1 MSVGQRTCIWRTVV
15 GFTVC
20 LVSFGSFARAEDEIN
35 FNRDIRP
42 ILSENCFFCHGQDE
56 NQRQA
61 DLRLDQEESTRESG
75 VLVPGDPGQS
85 TLIQR
90 IHSMDA
96 DLVMP
101 PPDSNR
107 SLSEAQKTLLK
118 RWIQQGGE
126 YQQHWAFVTP
136 RRPSQ
141 PAVQRSDWVRNPIDL
156 FVLAK
161 LEANGLKPSPE
172 ADRNKLIRRLSIDL
186 TGLPPTLEEVQQFV
200 EDPEPQAYERL
211 VDRLLASP
219 HYGERLALPWL
230 DAARYSDSNGFQQDG
245 DTFQWAWRDWVV
257 RALNDDLPFDQF
269 TIWQLAGDLLPEATL
284 DQKIASG
291 FNRNHMLNG
300 EGGAIA
306 EEQRFVNMFDRIDT
320 TSTTW
325 LGLTMACAQCH
336 DHKYDPITQRDYYS
350 LMDAFNRV
358 PETGTPQRQSS
369 RVRVAAPFVE
379 APTEQN
385 RVRIA
390 DFESKLD
397 EARRVAN
404 AAADRAYADWRATEE
419 RVRQLAK
426 ELADY
431 REACA
436 PQYKAWQQEALADL
450 VNRPNPVELAGMI
463 QRFSL
468 DEEQGVVLKELVAGL
483 DASLVEGKLET
494 GERLGDVG
502 LKLDGKTHFD
512 SANAASELKSDRP
525 FTLALW
531 IKSDGK
537 AG

>member
-1 MSVGQRTCIWRTVV
+1 MKSLAACGVAWSLSVCSSVLADDRI
-15 GFTVC
+15 
-20 LVSFGSFARAEDEIN
+20 D

-42 ILSENCFFCHGQDE
+42 ILSENCLFCHGQDE

-61 DLRLDQEESTRESG
+61 NLRLDHEESVLESG
-75 VLVPGDPGQS
+75 TLVPGDPDHS
-85 TLIQR
+85 TLIHR
-90 IHSMDA
+90 IYSKNV
-96 DLVMP
+96 DLTMP
-101 PPDSNR
+101 PTDSNR
-107 SLSEAQKTLLK
+107 SLTDAERETLK
-118 RWIQQGGE
+118 RWIEQGGE

-136 RRPSQ
+136 KRPSQ
-141 PAVQRSDWVRNPIDL
+141 PVVERSDWVRNPIDS
-156 FVLAK
+156 FVLSQ
-161 LEANGLKPSPE
+161 LEKAGLDPSAE

-186 TGLPPTLEEVQQFV
+186 TGIPPTPQQIHQFLT
-200 EDPEPQAYERL
+200 DSEPQAYERL

-269 TIWQLAGDLLPEATL
+269 TTWQLAGDLLPDATI

-358 PETGTPQRQSS
+358 PETGTPQYQSS

-385 RVRIA
+385 RVTIA
-390 DFESKLD
+390 DFESKLA
-397 EARRVAN
+397 EARKVAN
-404 AAADRAYADWRATEE
+404 AEADRAYAEWRAADE
-419 RVRQLAK
+419 RFIQLSK
-426 ELADY
+426 SIADY
-431 REACA
+431 RKSCV
-436 PQYKAWQQEALADL
+436 PQYKAWQQSSRAGLAS
-450 VNRPNPVELAGMI
+450 RAKPVELKGMI
-463 QRFSL
+463 HRFPL
-468 DEEQGVVLKELVAGL
+468 DEIKGNTLQKKEIFF
-483 DASLVEGKLET
+483 SSK
-494 GERLGDVG
+494 
-502 LKLDGKTHFD
+502 
-512 SANAASELKSDRP
+512 
-525 FTLALW
+525 
-531 IKSDGK
+531 IKPH
-537 AG
+537 